1 MKNGNFV
8 AKYDW
13 RVNKAKVFKDRK
25 KAMKRG
31 ESKYKTIKVEKR
43 DVSPFFFVQSSKSFK
58 IYLVQSLNFQSQFLL
73 SSNTQI
79 PVAEISQY

>member
-25 KAMKRG
+25 KKKKKG
-31 ESKYKTIKVEKR
+31 YSKHKNNFSDDRKGVYT
-43 DVSPFFFVQSSKSFK
+43 PFL
-58 IYLVQSLNFQSQFLL
+58 I
-73 SSNTQI
+73 
-79 PVAEISQY
+79 

>member
-43 DVSPFFFVQSSKSFK
+43 DVSPSFFCLVFK
-58 IYLVQSLNFQSQFLL
+58 IV
-73 SSNTQI
+73 
-79 PVAEISQY
+79 

>member
-31 ESKYKTIKVEKR
+31 ESKYKTIKVEKGYSN
-43 DVSPFFFVQSSKSFK
+43 DAKGSYKLPFKFFNLF
-58 IYLVQSLNFQSQFLL
+58 
-73 SSNTQI
+73 
-79 PVAEISQY
+79 